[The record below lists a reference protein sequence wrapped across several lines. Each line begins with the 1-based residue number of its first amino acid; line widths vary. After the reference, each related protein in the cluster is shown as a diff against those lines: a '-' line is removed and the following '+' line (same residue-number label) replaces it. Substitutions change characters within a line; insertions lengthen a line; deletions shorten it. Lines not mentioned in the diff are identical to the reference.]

1 MVGPIIRSIQTQSNK
16 QMNSM
21 KSYVQS
27 EKNFNTQDK
36 LQNEMIHNPIKIINK
51 NKESVHKAYFNNIDN
66 TVNEQLF

>member
-1 MVGPIIRSIQTQSNK
+1 
-16 QMNSM
+16 M

-51 NKESVHKAYFNNIDN
+51 NKESVQKAYFNNIDN